1 MTNPIATLIEN
12 ALDSH
17 PDLAGNH
24 ANAVVAAKLANTLTV
39 ASWEQ
44 LAAVT
49 GIQLETDYDGQ
60 LVLYTGCYK
69 AVEEPKII
77 HARDV
82 TPEEAIN
89 DEAIKAGTICT
100 ELLSE
105 EASGCADPV

>member
-1 MTNPIATLIEN
+1 MINPIATLIEN

-17 PDLAGNH
+17 PDLTGNH
-24 ANAVVAAKLANTLTV
+24 ANAVVAAKLANSLTV

-49 GIQLETDYDGQ
+49 GVQLETDYDGQ

-69 AVEEPKII
+69 AAEEPKII

-82 TPEEAIN
+82 T
-89 DEAIKAGTICT
+89 DDD
-100 ELLSE
+100 SR
-105 EASGCADPV
+105 ADPF

>member
-1 MTNPIATLIEN
+1 MLNPIATLIEN

-24 ANAVVAAKLANTLTV
+24 ANAVIAAKLANTLTV

-49 GIQLETDYDGQ
+49 GASLETDYSGQ

-69 AVEEPKII
+69 AQADHTIVS
-77 HARDV
+77 AG
-82 TPEEAIN
+82 EA
-89 DEAIKAGTICT
+89 CT
-100 ELLSE
+100 ELLNQSSE
-105 EASGCADPV
+105 EDAGWADPIF